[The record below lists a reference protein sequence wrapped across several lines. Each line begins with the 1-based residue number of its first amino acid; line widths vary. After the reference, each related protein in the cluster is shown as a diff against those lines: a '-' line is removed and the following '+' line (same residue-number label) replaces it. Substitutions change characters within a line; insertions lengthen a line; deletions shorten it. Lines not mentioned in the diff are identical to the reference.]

1 MLWLVVV
8 VRRAVTA
15 DWEQSRVIRLHALQN
30 APLAFAS
37 TYEREVQLAPTQWQQ
52 RITAS
57 AQFLAE
63 VNGVVV
69 GTATGVVDAGDPT
82 TMLLVAMFVV
92 PNSRGRGVGEQL
104 VEAVVDQAR
113 VEGKRQVRLHV
124 VETNSG
130 GERLYARSGFVK
142 TGATMRLPHQPELIE
157 REMVLALI

>member
-15 DWEQSRVIRLHALQN
+15 DWEQSRLIRLHALRD
-30 APLAFAS
+30 APLVFAS
-37 TYEREVQLAPTQWQQ
+37 TYEREVQLAPAQWQQ
-52 RITAS
+52 WITTS

-63 VNGVVV
+63 VDGAVV

-82 TMLLVAMFVV
+82 TMLLVAMFVM
-92 PNSRGRGVGEQL
+92 PSSRGRGVGEQL
-104 VEAVVDQAR
+104 VEAVVEQAR
-113 VEGKRQVRLHV
+113 VEGARRIRLHV

-130 GERLYARSGFVK
+130 GERLYPRCGFAR

-157 REMVLALI
+157 REMVLALV